1 MIRKSEI
8 SDTTLLIIVRFFAA
22 LHRVKK
28 DRKIRGVQTFCHA
41 HGINRRNLYT
51 LEHDIRGHS
60 GMFDVSWLAFLVAD
74 HDVNPRWLLTG
85 EGEFYDP
92 IFAEKTQNQRK
103 PIDGDL

>member
-1 MIRKSEI
+1 MIQKGGI
-8 SDTTLLIIVRFFAA
+8 SDETLLIIVRFFAA
-22 LHRVKK
+22 LHRVTK
-28 DRKIRGVQTFCHA
+28 DRKIRGIQTFCHA

-92 IFAEKTQNQRK
+92 IFGRK
-103 PIDGDL
+103 NAKSAQAD